1 MRAAR
6 REPTSSAGCGLPS
19 LGSVLMLLPEG
30 PSPPST
36 PPVPVVGV
44 KVLGV
49 VEPELEPELETE
61 PEPGVVDV
69 DVDDPGGLLLVLPVG
84 VLLLPPLLPPAL
96 KREQRQILF

>member
-6 REPTSSAGCGLPS
+6 REPTSSDGFELPS
-19 LGSVLMLLPEG
+19 LVSVLMLLHEG
-30 PSPPST
+30 PSPAST

-49 VEPELEPELETE
+49 VEPEL
-61 PEPGVVDV
+61 EPGVVDV